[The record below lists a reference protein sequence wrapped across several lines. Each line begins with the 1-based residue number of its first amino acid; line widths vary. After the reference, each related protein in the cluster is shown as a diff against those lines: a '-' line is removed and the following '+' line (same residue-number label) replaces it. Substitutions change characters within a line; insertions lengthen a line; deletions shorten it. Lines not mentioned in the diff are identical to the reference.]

1 MLKNMHKLMLSVV
14 YKLARNLLF
23 AVTAVCGLS
32 ACATSI
38 DSNHSGDNNSRLNSA
53 TRNPDLRAITSPV
66 APIDPGS
73 RLPVYW
79 HKGAFIEIFV
89 RGFKDSDGDGIG
101 DLRGVTQSLDY
112 LQDLG
117 VKGIWLMPI
126 TQSLDRD
133 HGYAVTDY
141 RNIETDYGNLADFD
155 ELLKQAHARGIG
167 IIMDYVI
174 NHSASTHP
182 LFVSSA
188 ASKTSTYRNWYLWEN
203 TVPKGWDIYGKDPW
217 HAASTGAYFA
227 AFDTSMP
234 DFNLRAPDVLAFHMN
249 NMRFWLNRGID
260 GFRFDAVGHLV
271 ENGPKAWDNQ
281 KENYLIMNEVR
292 ALVASYE
299 RRYMVCESPSD
310 AAGFAAPNACGSG
323 FAFGHH
329 ENVVKAARG
338 DTTAIQ
344 AVSDYFRATPPG
356 IASADSVT
364 SNMATMVSN
373 HDQFA
378 GDRLWDQVKGNV
390 AQYRLAAATYL
401 LQPGTPFI
409 YYGEEI
415 GMANAAHLDGDPK
428 LRTPMSWRADANNAG
443 FTTGK
448 PFRAS
453 SGNQA
458 TQNVANQRNDP
469 GSILSFYKAMLKLRN
484 TLPSISRGNYESPF
498 VIGNVIGFQRRLGAE
513 QTLVLINYGAAS
525 ANLAVKIPSANTS
538 MKKMYPSDGGN
549 LSFSMAGEAEVSIA
563 AQSVLVFSTA
573 Q

>member
-1 MLKNMHKLMLSVV
+1 MHKLWLPAV
-14 YKLARNLLF
+14 YKLVSGLLL
-23 AVTAVCGLS
+23 AVTAVCGVS
-32 ACATSI
+32 GCATSG
-38 DSNHSGDNNSRLNSA
+38 DSGHSADQNSRLGNS
-53 TRNPDLRAITSPV
+53 TPTPDLSAITSPV
-66 APIDPGS
+66 APNDPGS
-73 RLPVYW
+73 KLPAYW

-112 LQDLG
+112 LQNLG

-167 IIMDYVI
+167 VIMDYVI

-182 LFVSSA
+182 LFANSA
-188 ASKTSTYRNWYLWEN
+188 ASKTSAYRDWYLWEN
-203 TVPKGWDIYGKDPW
+203 TAPKGWDIYGKDPW
-217 HAASTGAYFA
+217 HAARTGAYFA

-338 DTTAIQ
+338 DTAAIQ
-344 AVSDYFRATPPG
+344 AVSDYFKATPSNL
-356 IASADSVT
+356 ATADSVT

-415 GMANAAHLDGDPK
+415 GMANAANLDGDPK

-448 PFRAS
+448 PFRTL

-458 TQNVANQRNDP
+458 TQNVANQQNDP
-469 GSILSFYKAMLKLRN
+469 DSILSFYKAMLKLRN
-484 TLPSISRGNYESPF
+484 TLPSISRGNYDSPF
-498 VIGNVIGFQRRLGAE
+498 VVGNVIGFQRRLGTE

-525 ANLAVKIPSANTS
+525 ANIAVKITPANTP

-549 LSFSMAGEAEVSIA
+549 LSFSAAGEAAVSIA
-563 AQSVLVFSTA
+563 AQSVLVFSSA
-573 Q
+573 R